1 MTAFDKVCLGVVSTF
16 ILLPCDKSQSILV
29 DETLGKGIH
38 DGWVSFGGSV
48 FRQLRGVQGKL
59 LPELTVFQV
68 SLAQNNQYIKVTF
81 WGEVACYKLSL
92 WSSMALQ
99 INHRNASR
107 ELWEACCF
115 MSQHRKNSARFKVI
129 DCHCLV
135 AKYCPILL
143 QPHGLRSTRLPFPS
157 PRDLSNPGIKPASP
171 VLKGRFFTTE
181 PPGKTKVIDK
191 KVIYENWMLIRLT
204 SRCAREC
211 CALKT

>member
-1 MTAFDKVCLGVVSTF
+1 MEPYGRFWGESKWSLGKMNEPLKEWVGDMTAFDKVCLGVVSTF

-38 DGWVSFGGSV
+38 DSWVSFGGSV

-59 LPELTVFQV
+59 LPALAVFQV

-81 WGEVACYKLSL
+81 WGEVACSKLSL

-99 INHRNASR
+99 INHRNASG
-107 ELWEACCF
+107 ELWEAWCF

-129 DCHCLV
+129 DCCCLV

-143 QPHGLRSTRLPFPS
+143 QPHGLRPTRLPF
-157 PRDLSNPGIKPASP
+157 LSPGIFPTQGSNLHLLYWKADSLPLSHQ
-171 VLKGRFFTTE
+171 GRA
-181 PPGKTKVIDK
+181 K
-191 KVIYENWMLIRLT
+191 
-204 SRCAREC
+204 
-211 CALKT
+211 